1 MTIEPV
7 VDYEAL
13 TAAARPDPG
22 LPTAS
27 EGADRAADGPSPGQ
41 QAAAAFAAAA
51 LRAVLEVLDRRRQP
65 SQLRALLAAGLA
77 DSVGALRSA
86 APPGQVSAV
95 LRRVRLQPADAAG
108 GAYEISA
115 SYARGPRVHA
125 MAGRVSAAG
134 PGWRVTALHLG

>member
-13 TAAARPDPG
+13 TASAPPEAGPPTPRCGQLRPD
-22 LPTAS
+22 
-27 EGADRAADGPSPGQ
+27 GPPQRQ

-51 LRAVLEVLDRRRQP
+51 LRAVLEVLDRRRPP

-77 DSVGALRSA
+77 DSVGALRNA

-95 LRRVRLQPADAAG
+95 LRRVRLQPADAVG

-115 SYARGPRVHA
+115 SYARGPRIHA
-125 MAGRVSAAG
+125 LAGRVSAAG